1 MSRGRKLSHEERVL
15 WGKVAQ
21 STKPL
26 PGRMKALL
34 STTAAAETPPKP
46 SDPDAGEAK
55 ALDTKIVPQPQ
66 FPPPA
71 KPVRSA
77 LNPIEKPVHRKI
89 AKGRLALEA
98 RIDLHGLL
106 QAEAHDLLQDFLLRA
121 HGRGLRHVLVIT
133 GKGSSRGSDGVLKRA
148 VPQWL
153 AKPEFRWLVSGYEQ
167 AARGHG
173 GEGALYVR
181 LKRERSDRQ

>member
-1 MSRGRKLSHEERVL
+1 MSRGRKLSHEERAL
-15 WGKVAQ
+15 WRKVAK
-21 STKPL
+21 SAKPL
-26 PGRMKALL
+26 PGRMEALL
-34 STTAAAETPPKP
+34 STTAPPDARP
-46 SDPDAGEAK
+46 QPLDPDAGEAK
-55 ALDTKIVPQPQ
+55 AIDTKAVRQPQ
-66 FPPPA
+66 FPQPA
-71 KPVRSA
+71 KRARPV

-89 AKGRLALEA
+89 ARGRLALEA

-121 HGRGLRHVLVIT
+121 HARGLRHVLVIT
-133 GKGSSRGSDGVLKRA
+133 GKGTSRGSDGVLKRA

-181 LKRERSDRQ
+181 LKRERSDRP